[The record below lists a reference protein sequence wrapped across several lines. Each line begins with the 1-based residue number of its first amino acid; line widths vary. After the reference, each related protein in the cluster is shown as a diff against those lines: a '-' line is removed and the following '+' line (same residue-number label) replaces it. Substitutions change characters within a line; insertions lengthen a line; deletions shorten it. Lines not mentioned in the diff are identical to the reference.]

1 MAGTITRG
9 KVLRADLAQWDGK
22 TATATR
28 IDATGG
34 TLTGLAIGDQVD
46 ILQVY
51 GEGTNRN
58 RATIVSA
65 LTYIGSNR
73 VGLVFAPGT
82 WEIDANLTIPS
93 NIACSIPAGCLI
105 KPANGVTVTFNGPV
119 VAGDYKIFDT
129 SDSGVFAGLR
139 YATPQWFGAVGDD
152 STNDWDAFDKAF
164 RYSAVVRVPSRSYL
178 VQGTVIDIRDG
189 HALLF
194 EGAQIRHTDIDG
206 TIFRAVEKSDFTV
219 LGKVILKGTLTVAAT
234 NSEVGL
240 YIEKCKR
247 FRLEGVEAR
256 LFTGKGLHLSGG
268 TTIPGNF
275 RGERG
280 QFTDCAAYENTV
292 GLLIDAGAAS
302 EYNTWTNFQCAG
314 NVRGIDVAAGNNTFV
329 GGNVVDNTEGVY
341 VRNGSNHAHGIFS
354 GVNINHNTSFNIKCE
369 GVTNGQTF
377 VGCHVYGDSAFAG
390 YIWFVNSKGCQV
402 INGTIDAPIQC
413 DGTTGLNFIT
423 GNFIAGA
430 TNPVISGTDP
440 EKLILRTNYTGT
452 APWGLDDPAD
462 VYVQATRGTSTQSLT
477 TGNTEVVVFNN
488 EEEDNRSAFDPTTGI
503 FTAPYTG
510 RYQFICTMY
519 LTGASGMSATF
530 MEFYKNNTTT
540 INFGSLVYN
549 ATNVLGTMTL
559 DINMDAGDTMRVR
572 VTSNGVTPVVA
583 VDKTRFMAKLL
594 H

>member
-1 MAGTITRG
+1 MSAFQIFTQPSQQALDTAAS
-9 KVLRADLAQWDGK
+9 VLSGA
-22 TATATR
+22 
-28 IDATGG
+28 
-34 TLTGLAIGDQVD
+34 TLTFLVTGTSTPTDAYSEPTLTTPLANPLSANAAGVFVPVFLDPEVVYRI
-46 ILQVY
+46 ILKTQAGVTLQTWDPAN
-51 GEGTNRN
+51 ENV
-58 RATIVSA
+58 IA
-65 LTYIGSNR
+65 LITSQYIGLTLDSLKR
-73 VGLVFAPGT
+73 TAA
-82 WEIDANLTIPS
+82 EIA
-93 NIACSIPAGCLI
+93 A
-105 KPANGVTVTFNGPV
+105 GVTPVNYAYGP
-119 VAGDYKIFDT
+119 GD
-129 SDSGVFAGLR
+129 VRR
-139 YATPQWFGAVGDD
+139 YGALGDD
-152 STNDWDAFDKAF
+152 ATNDWSAFDQA
-164 RYSAVVRVPSRSYL
+164 RRSNDRIIVPNLDYL
-178 VQGTVIDIRDG
+178 VQGTALSILDG
-189 HALLF
+189 QTWLF
-194 EGAQIRHTDIDG
+194 EGGQIRHTDVDG
-206 TIFRAVEKSDFTV
+206 TIFEAIEKSDFAI
-219 LGKVILKGTLTVAAT
+219 LGKIILKGTLTGAAA
-234 NSEVGL
+234 NDEVGL

-247 FRLEGVEAR
+247 YRVEGVEAR
-256 LFTGKGLHLSGG
+256 LFTGIGIHLSGD
-268 TTIPGNF
+268 TSIPGNF

-280 QFTDCAAYENTV
+280 QFTDCAVYENTV
-292 GLLIDAGAAS
+292 GLQIDVGAAS
-302 EYNTWTNFQCAG
+302 EYNTWTNFQAAG
-314 NVRGIDVAAGNNTFV
+314 NVLGIDVAAGNNTFI

-440 EKLILRTNYTGT
+440 EKLILRGNYTGT
-452 APWGLDDPAD
+452 APWSLDDPAD

-477 TGNTEVVVFNN
+477 TGNTEVVIFNN
-488 EEEDNRSAFDPTTGI
+488 EEKDNRSAFDPTTGI